1 MFSLLTLGLLAASN
15 APVDVDYPGPPLYAP
30 QNPIE
35 ANRSVLFAPPLLM
48 PAEQWSTSLAFDY
61 ASAIELYGTGI
72 RGVILDAELGRLQ
85 LTLARRIDANWF
97 VLGQFGVQGAY
108 SGFMDR
114 FIDWYHSLVGVDYF
128 ARDVRPL
135 NKYAYSVTYEKGKT
149 INYGPVD
156 LGLAD
161 SKLGIGYMFGR
172 HAQVLLVFGIPT
184 STNPGYQAGTLQ
196 TGLIA
201 TGELGLASWF
211 LLTGSVGVG
220 FTPRTGTLAL
230 FQNVFFA
237 SFSGGARFKLTWR
250 NFLYFNIFVQTPPY
264 KNTGLNPMDYT
275 DFSIDFGYIFR
286 LAKGSEFWVAITED
300 PFPDGPALDVT
311 FRFGFR
317 AGF

>member
-1 MFSLLTLGLLAASN
+1 MVSLLTLGLLAASFT
-15 APVDVDYPGPPLYAP
+15 PGTPEFPGPPLYAP

-48 PAEQWSTSLAFDY
+48 PAEQWSTSIAYDY
-61 ASAIELYGTGI
+61 ASAIELYGTGT
-72 RGVILDAELGRLQ
+72 RQVLLDAELARLQ
-85 LTLARRIDANWF
+85 LTLTRRIDANWF
-97 VLGQFGVQGAY
+97 VLGQVAVQGAY
-108 SGFMDR
+108 SGFMDT
-114 FIDWYHSLVGVDYF
+114 FINWYHSLVGVDYF

-135 NKYAYSVTYEKGKT
+135 NKYAYSVTYEQGKT
-149 INYGPVD
+149 IRYGPVD

-161 SKLGIGYMFGR
+161 SKLGVGR
-172 HAQVLLVFGIPT
+172 MLGPHAQVLLVFGIPT

-201 TGELGLASWF
+201 TGELGLSSW
-211 LLTGSVGVG
+211 LLCTGSVGIG

-230 FQNVFFA
+230 YQNWFFA

-250 NFLYFNIFVQTPPY
+250 NFLFFNIFVQTPPY
-264 KNTGLNPMDYT
+264 KNTKLNPMDLT

-286 LAKGSEFWVAITED
+286 IQKGTELWVAITED

-311 FRFGFR
+311 FRLGLRTGF
-317 AGF
+317 